1 MCARFARVMLSILP
15 ALVPGIAPAALAY
28 GATPSAHRS
37 RSAVLLAKPLRARE
51 IKQKLEAAGVSTA
64 GIVEK
69 EELLRLLESL
79 PDAAAD
85 DAAAVA
91 TLPLSLDGGCA
102 YADVRDARGTVRLLV
117 DSGASY
123 SLVAGS
129 AAFRKLNVVAGAAE
143 TLALRDSG
151 GVEIDVRVEQ
161 VGLPPGVDGIL
172 GIDVLRGFAAA
183 ELDCTAA
190 ELRLHRAPYTAA
202 DGVALPMELRRV
214 SAGQLP
220 LITMKFGDVDCGLV
234 LVDTGSPVTMVTPE
248 LAEAARMMPDD
259 PDADIITT
267 GVDGQPTRMAA
278 TRCARA
284 ALGAVVVDDVRVF
297 AGVPPMMTRVGWGGE
312 RAALLGLDLLLGGG
326 AGRTVVLDFVREE
339 LRLR

>member
-1 MCARFARVMLSILP
+1 M
-15 ALVPGIAPAALAY
+15 
-28 GATPSAHRS
+28 
-37 RSAVLLAKPLRARE
+37 
-51 IKQKLEAAGVSTA
+51 STV

-79 PDAAAD
+79 PGAGADAAAD

-91 TLPLSLDGGCA
+91 TLPLSLVGGCA
-102 YADVRDARGTVRLLV
+102 YADVRDARGTVRLLI

-143 TLALRDSG
+143 TLALRDTC

-183 ELDCTAA
+183 ELDCAAA
-190 ELRLHRAPYTAA
+190 ELRLHRAPYPAAA

-214 SAGQLP
+214 SAGQRRSSRCSSA
-220 LITMKFGDVDCGLV
+220 TS
-234 LVDTGSPVTMVTPE
+234 T
-248 LAEAARMMPDD
+248 AASSSS
-259 PDADIITT
+259 
-267 GVDGQPTRMAA
+267 TR
-278 TRCARA
+278 
-284 ALGAVVVDDVRVF
+284 ALR
-297 AGVPPMMTRVGWGGE
+297 
-312 RAALLGLDLLLGGG
+312 
-326 AGRTVVLDFVREE
+326 
-339 LRLR
+339 

>member
-1 MCARFARVMLSILP
+1 M
-15 ALVPGIAPAALAY
+15 
-28 GATPSAHRS
+28 
-37 RSAVLLAKPLRARE
+37 
-51 IKQKLEAAGVSTA
+51 STA

-79 PDAAAD
+79 PGADADAAAD

-143 TLALRDSG
+143 TLALRDTC

-183 ELDCTAA
+183 ELDCAAA
-190 ELRLHRAPYTAA
+190 ELRLHRAPYAAAA

-220 LITMKFGDVDCGLV
+220 LVTMRFGDVDCGLV

-248 LAEAARMMPDD
+248 LAEAARMSPDD

-284 ALGAVVVDDVRVF
+284 ALGAVVADDVRVF

-326 AGRTVVLDFVREE
+326 AGRTVVLDFERGE

>member
-1 MCARFARVMLSILP
+1 MLSILP
-15 ALVPGIAPAALAY
+15 ALLPGIAPAALASS
-28 GATPSAHRS
+28 AAPRILPAHRS
-37 RSAVLLAKPLRARE
+37 RSTILLAKPLRARE

-79 PDAAAD
+79 PGAGADAAAD

-91 TLPLSLDGGCA
+91 TLPLQLVGGCA

-151 GVEIDVRVEQ
+151 GVDIDVRVEQ

-183 ELDCTAA
+183 ELDCAAA

-248 LAEAARMMPDD
+248 LAEAARMTPDD

-284 ALGAVVVDDVRVF
+284 ALDTVVADDVRVF

-326 AGRTVVLDFVREE
+326 AGRTVVLDFERGE

>member
-1 MCARFARVMLSILP
+1 MLLSILP
-15 ALVPGIAPAALAY
+15 ALLPGIAPATLAY
-28 GATPSAHRS
+28 SAAPRILPAHRS
-37 RSAVLLAKPLRARE
+37 RSTILLGKPLRARE

-79 PDAAAD
+79 PGAD
-85 DAAAVA
+85 DDTAAAVA
-91 TLPLSLDGGCA
+91 TLPLSLVGGCA

-143 TLALRDSG
+143 TLALRDTC

-183 ELDCTAA
+183 ELDCAAA

-220 LITMKFGDVDCGLV
+220 LVTMRFGDVDCGLV

-248 LAEAARMMPDD
+248 LAEAARMTPDD

-284 ALGAVVVDDVRVF
+284 ALGAVVADDVRVF

-326 AGRTVVLDFVREE
+326 AGRTVVLDFERGE